1 MLSFSSVEYENL
13 RLKALKDYDILDTP
27 PEKELDEITKL
38 ASMICETPICLIS
51 LLDET
56 RQWFKSRVG
65 LESRETRKSIA
76 FCLHAIQQDDVFEI
90 RDALQDQRFS
100 HNPLVLNDP
109 HIRFYAGM
117 PLKTPEGYNIG
128 TMCII
133 DTKPR
138 ILDNRQ
144 RCVIETLARQV
155 ITNFELR
162 KNNKELKEISEITMK
177 LAKTKDDFLSNMSH
191 ELRTP
196 LNAIYGF
203 TEILNKTNLDRNQK
217 EHVSIIKS
225 SVEILVS
232 IINDILDYSKLEN
245 GKLKLENNPFNLRDL
260 LKGIYELLKIKAQEK
275 NLSFKVY
282 MERTIPSFIFGDR
295 VRLNQILMNLLGN
308 AIKFTNIGFVVLN
321 IRLVKETHEDIKIS
335 FSVKDSGIGIPQE
348 KLDEIF
354 NRFEQAH
361 GTTSVFGGT
370 GLGLSIAK
378 SLVELQEGNINVKSV
393 YGKGSEFYFNLK
405 YSKMNETEVDKFTQ
419 NEIRQSIKSNHCFNN
434 LRVLLVEDVDVNI
447 RLIEKIAEGKGIKLD
462 TAKNG
467 RICLEKLKEN
477 KYNLILM
484 DLQMPEMN
492 GYEATSYIRNRLHND
507 IPIIALSANISEID
521 KMKCLELGMN
531 DYLTKPFKVEN
542 LLSAISK
549 CLSVK
554 NIREVE
560 NEN

>member
-321 IRLVKETHEDIKIS
+321 IRLVKETHEDIEIS

>member
-27 PEKELDEITKL
+27 PEKELDDLTKL
-38 ASMICETPICLIS
+38 ASMMCETPICLIS

-321 IRLVKETHEDIKIS
+321 IRLVKETHEDIEIS

>member
-1 MLSFSSVEYENL
+1 VEYENL